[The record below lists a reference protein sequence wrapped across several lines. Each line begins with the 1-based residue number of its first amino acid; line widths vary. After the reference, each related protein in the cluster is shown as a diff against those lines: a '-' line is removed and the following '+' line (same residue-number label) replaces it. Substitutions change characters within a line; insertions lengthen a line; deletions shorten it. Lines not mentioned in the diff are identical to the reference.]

1 MGKSEFKGS
10 RVPGYECKGLKNG
23 HIPCRHL
30 NPLILES
37 LTPSSLSGE
46 AGDKTKINT
55 GISVIMKKI
64 ICKGFSFSGIVSGL
78 KKASQKD
85 LGLIYSE
92 VPASIAGVFTKNR
105 VQAAPVLLDRERI
118 KKGLCR
124 AVIVNSGSA
133 NCCTGVQGM
142 KDAISETRL
151 AADELNVSEE
161 LVLVASTGVIGKP
174 LALDKIESAVPELV
188 KALSPGGIN
197 NFAQAIMTTDT
208 IPKIVSRKGNI
219 GGSGFNITGVA
230 KGAGMIC
237 PDMATMLCFVCTDAG
252 ASPGYL
258 EEVLLS
264 SVEKSFN
271 RITIDGDTS
280 TNDTV
285 LLMANGTSG
294 AVVGSRADKTYFQ
307 ELLDEVLKELAKM
320 VVKDGE
326 GATKLVDI
334 IVKGAGSGSDAEK
347 IAKTIANSSLVK
359 TALFGED
366 ANWGRI
372 LAAAGRSGIEF
383 DPGLVSIS
391 FDDVLMVKNGMGC
404 GEAAEIEA
412 TKVLKKPEFAIKVD
426 LKMGDGKASVL
437 TCDFSID
444 YVKINADYRS

>member
-1 MGKSEFKGS
+1 
-10 RVPGYECKGLKNG
+10 
-23 HIPCRHL
+23 
-30 NPLILES
+30 
-37 LTPSSLSGE
+37 
-46 AGDKTKINT
+46 
-55 GISVIMKKI
+55 MKKI
-64 ICKGFSFSGIVSGL
+64 LCKGFSFSGVVSGL
-78 KKASQKD
+78 KKNGQKD

-92 VPASIAGVFTKNR
+92 VPASVAGVFTRNR
-105 VQAAPVLLDRERI
+105 VQAAPVLVDRERI

-124 AVIVNSGSA
+124 AVIVNSGNA
-133 NCCTGVQGM
+133 NCCTGDQGT
-142 KDAISETRL
+142 KDAISEARL
-151 AADELNVSEE
+151 AADGLNISEE
-161 LVLVASTGVIGKP
+161 MVLVASTGVIGKP
-174 LALDKIESAVPELV
+174 LALNKIEAAVPELV
-188 KALSPGGIN
+188 KSLSPGGIN
-197 NFAQAIMTTDT
+197 DFAQAIMTTDT
-208 IPKIVSRKGNI
+208 VLKIVSRNGNI
-219 GGSGFNITGVA
+219 GGSGFNIKGVA

-285 LLMANGTSG
+285 LVMANGMSG

-307 ELLDEVLKELAKM
+307 ELLDEILNELAKM

-334 IVKGAGSGSDAEK
+334 IVKGAGSESDAEK

-372 LAAAGRSGIEF
+372 LAAAGRAGVEF
-383 DPGLVSIS
+383 DPELADIC

-404 GEAAEIEA
+404 GDAAEREA
-412 TKVLKKPEFAIKVD
+412 TKVLKKPEFSITVD
-426 LKMGDGKASVL
+426 LKTGDGKASVL